1 MIIMYFS
8 DKILVLL
15 RDSKWHELD
24 EISKEIPLST
34 RQIEDIVYFL
44 QEQSLINY
52 ENLKLKIT
60 NKGLQFLELPV

>member
-1 MIIMYFS
+1 MIIMS

-60 NKGLQFLELPV
+60 KKGLRFLELPV

>member
-1 MIIMYFS
+1 MIIMP

-60 NKGLQFLELPV
+60 KKGLRFLELPV